1 MTCFKYCDSSS
12 LSSITVDWRD
22 LFPNLL
28 SQRPDVEVGLLV
40 CSFCP
45 RRNQYLQEKDH
56 VLLFSVLRDHKLFIK

>member
-1 MTCFKYCDSSS
+1 MTCFKSCDSSS

-28 SQRPDVEVGLLV
+28 SQHLDVEVGLV

-45 RRNQYLQEKDH
+45 RRNQCLQEKDH
-56 VLLFSVLRDHKLFIK
+56 VLSFSVLHDHKLFIK